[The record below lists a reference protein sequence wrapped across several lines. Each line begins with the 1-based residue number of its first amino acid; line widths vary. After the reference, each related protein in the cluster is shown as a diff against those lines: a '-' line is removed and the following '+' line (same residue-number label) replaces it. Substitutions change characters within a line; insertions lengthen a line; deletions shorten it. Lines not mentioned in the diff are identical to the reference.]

1 MIEDVRTVVWKEWKA
16 LFRQPGGR
24 LRLLLSVAVPIG
36 YFGVV
41 GPLQAGSEFVS
52 GADPWFV
59 ATIVPLLTVI
69 VTSPDS
75 FAGERERKTLR
86 TLLASR
92 LPDSAILWAKISFAV
107 FLAMGLTISTM
118 LLALV
123 VTNLFTDTNG
133 LAMFEFDELIYLLA
147 VSFLISV
154 LASGVAVLIS
164 LRAETVQ
171 QAQMTLTAAFFL
183 LPTVLGPIV
192 LIVFRDS
199 ETRPIQEFFTRLGT
213 TTGRVWVLVALAA
226 AAVAAQTLARI
237 NFTRSKLT
245 S

>member
-1 MIEDVRTVVWKEWKA
+1 MIDDVRTVIWKEWKA

-24 LRLLLSVAVPIG
+24 LRLLLSVAVPIA

-92 LPDSAILWAKISFAV
+92 LRDSAILWAKIGFAV
-107 FLAMGLTISTM
+107 FLAMSLTISTM

-123 VTNLFTDTNG
+123 VTNLFTDTDG
-133 LAMFEFDELIYLLA
+133 LAVFEFNDLVYMFA

-154 LASGVAVLIS
+154 LASGAAVLIS

-183 LPTVLGPIV
+183 LPTVLGPVV
-192 LIVFRDS
+192 LVMSQDS
-199 ETRPIQEFFTRLGT
+199 ETRPIQELFARLAT
-213 TTGRVWVLVALAA
+213 PTGRAWLLAGLALAA
-226 AAVAAQTLARI
+226 IAMQILARI
-237 NFTRSKLT
+237 NFTRSKLIL
-245 S
+245 